1 MDRLGVLLSV
11 AEAASQEHSPADLVR
26 LSCLPSRWPSCYLCA
41 WYFRRYACVQAHSLS
56 ATRHLR
62 RCRKRS
68 FDSMDA
74 LQGSWQQRMG
84 LLDLTPVAAPQVL
97 FYVRLPVCSPCT
109 A

>member
-56 ATRHLR
+56 ATRHGLE
-62 RCRKRS
+62 
-68 FDSMDA
+68 DQ
-74 LQGSWQQRMG
+74 LQRLEWG
-84 LLDLTPVAAPQVL
+84 LAHGPRARP
-97 FYVRLPVCSPCT
+97 RPRWS
-109 A
+109 

>member
-1 MDRLGVLLSV
+1 MAPRRAKRAAGPQVLYVGDHIYGDILRSKKTLGWRTMLVVPELE
-11 AEAASQEHSPADLVR
+11 AELE
-26 LSCLPSRWPSCYLCA
+26 
-41 WYFRRYACVQAHSLS
+41 VQAAHGGVMTEL
-56 ATRHLR
+56 
-62 RCRKRS
+62 RKRS